1 MPAAPFTTL
10 PGVCREEAINLL
22 RRFYLQENPH
32 APDAKKK
39 MRRGLK
45 LLELPEGPVLPDSVS
60 ALAQRRPSATGA
72 SADVSL
78 GDSDKRG
85 ASLGEG
91 AKTAHA
97 QTPPSASSVADE
109 ANAQPPTKAPRMM
122 DAQ

>member
-45 LLELPEGPVLPDSVS
+45 LLELPEGPVLPD
-60 ALAQRRPSATGA
+60 RGA
-72 SADVSL
+72 SVGVSL
-78 GDSDKRG
+78 DDSDKTRG
-85 ASLGEG
+85 SAGEG
-91 AKTAHA
+91 AETAHTRA
-97 QTPPSASSVADE
+97 PPLVTSATDE
-109 ANAQPPTKAPRMM
+109 ANVQPPTKAPHMM